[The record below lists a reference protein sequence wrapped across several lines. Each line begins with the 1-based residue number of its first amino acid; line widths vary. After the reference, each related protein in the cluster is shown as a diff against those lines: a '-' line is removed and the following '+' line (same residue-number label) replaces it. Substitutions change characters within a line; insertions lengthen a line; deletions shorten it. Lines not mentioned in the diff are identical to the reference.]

1 MRLTCEQRA
10 THAVGNAARPH
21 LARQGP
27 LPVLRGAS
35 GDQSPLHAHRP
46 RTSASQPDRHVADAR
61 AEERSRQKA
70 TVEVGGNKRPRVE
83 RTATS
88 FRKSFWPSLPLMSPV
103 SLGALRCSQLVN
115 EDAQQG
121 TGCSF
126 DQFLPP
132 WRQRGHRVVRGQFAY
147 KVVNAC
153 LRARLHSLD
162 DANIDPPRPFCSSI
176 SLHFTS
182 RPIGLFF
189 CSPRWCDS
197 LRGVV
202 QQNLCTVQAARRFP
216 SLPSCVW
223 SNTDARLAE
232 CEFVAPWQLIDARQ
246 IEGVKMWL
254 NHFTSR
260 ELPPGLD
267 SIGSTPPRL
276 CVLPPEARLPA
287 SAARPRP

>member
-1 MRLTCEQRA
+1 
-10 THAVGNAARPH
+10 
-21 LARQGP
+21 
-27 LPVLRGAS
+27 
-35 GDQSPLHAHRP
+35 
-46 RTSASQPDRHVADAR
+46 
-61 AEERSRQKA
+61 
-70 TVEVGGNKRPRVE
+70 
-83 RTATS
+83 
-88 FRKSFWPSLPLMSPV
+88 MSPV

-132 WRQRGHRVVRGQFAY
+132 WRQRGHRVVRGQFAQQG
-147 KVVNAC
+147 
-153 LRARLHSLD
+153 RQRMFARTPAQSGRRQYRSATAHSV
-162 DANIDPPRPFCSSI
+162 RPYR
-176 SLHFTS
+176 FTS
-182 RPIGLFF
+182 RAALSASSSAPLDGAT
-189 CSPRWCDS
+189 P

-202 QQNLCTVQAARRFP
+202 QQNLCTVQAARHFP

-232 CEFVAPWQLIDARQ
+232 CEFVTPWQLIDARQ
-246 IEGVKMWL
+246 VEGVKMWP